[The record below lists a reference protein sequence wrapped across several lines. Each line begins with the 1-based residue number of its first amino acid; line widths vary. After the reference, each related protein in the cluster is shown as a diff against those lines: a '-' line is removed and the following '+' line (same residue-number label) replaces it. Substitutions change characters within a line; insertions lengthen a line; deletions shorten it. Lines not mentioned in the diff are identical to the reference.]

1 MLLGVLDTLVV
12 LPLHMAFYDMKS
24 TYMTCYQLLVS
35 AMFVADIVLNF
46 MTGEVTAGLEDP

>member
-35 AMFVADIVLNF
+35 ALFVADIVLNF